1 MMVNSRYLLL
11 SLKTYHSDKR
21 FIVFNCLE
29 HGLLS
34 GQATLSKYMNESVDD
49 FEFNH
54 FYTTTWAVLFEPIG
68 TEKSVLSHLPFVKKC
83 ATQAIPKAPT
93 FGSLVNSFKEFSIFL
108 W

>member
-1 MMVNSRYLLL
+1 MINPTYLL

-34 GQATLSKYMNESVDD
+34 GQATLSKYLNDSVDD

-54 FYTTTWAVLFEPIG
+54 FYTT
-68 TEKSVLSHLPFVKKC
+68 
-83 ATQAIPKAPT
+83 
-93 FGSLVNSFKEFSIFL
+93 N
-108 W
+108 